1 MEKIGAARGGASSG
15 RWLCQV
21 PPPTDRVQMCIGT
34 GFRIYNFPRS
44 GGDFVPPDKAKRTS
58 ADVLLLGGGRWI
70 RTTEVSDNR
79 FTVCPLWPLG
89 NSPIFSCCGKSRWS
103 WWTDLN
109 PRPADYKSAALPA
122 ELHQR
127 ISHDAHHYITSDSPC
142 QYLFE
147 KFPIFYFF
155 SFRKIIPRISIF
167 LYGKNFIKL
176 LIIPMQC
183 GILLCV

>member
-1 MEKIGAARGGASSG
+1 MICTQASCMMIYHYSVMDKKRLQFCIKIT
-15 RWLCQV
+15 V
-21 PPPTDRVQMCIGT
+21 
-34 GFRIYNFPRS
+34 FF
-44 GGDFVPPDKAKRTS
+44 
-58 ADVLLLGGGRWI
+58 GGGSWI
-70 RTTEVSDNR
+70 RTSEVSDNR

-127 ISHDAHHYITSDSPC
+127 ISHDAHHYSTSKSPC

-155 SFRKIIPRISIF
+155 PFWDLLPLISIY

-176 LIIPMQC
+176 LIIPVGC

>member
-1 MEKIGAARGGASSG
+1 MSFSPSPFLASRHRLGRKERTTSLQARMWFKDPSSTTEK
-15 RWLCQV
+15 
-21 PPPTDRVQMCIGT
+21 GT
-34 GFRIYNFPRS
+34 
-44 GGDFVPPDKAKRTS
+44 
-58 ADVLLLGGGRWI
+58 LLGAFFCGGGWWI

-89 NSPIFSCCGKSRWS
+89 NSPIVNSLWKTRWS

-127 ISHDAHHYITSDSPC
+127 ISHDAHHYSTSKSPC

-155 SFRKIIPRISIF
+155 AKSIDKKI
-167 LYGKNFIKL
+167 L
-176 LIIPMQC
+176 
-183 GILLCV
+183 V

>member
-1 MEKIGAARGGASSG
+1 MALPSPA
-15 RWLCQV
+15 
-21 PPPTDRVQMCIGT
+21 PYDRVQMCMGT
-34 GFRIYNFPRS
+34 GFRIHKFPRS

-70 RTTEVSDNR
+70 RTTEAIATDLQSAPFGHSGTRPYSIGV
-79 FTVCPLWPLG
+79 
-89 NSPIFSCCGKSRWS
+89 KMRWS

-127 ISHDAHHYITSDSPC
+127 ISHDAHYYITSQFPC

-155 SFRKIIPRISIF
+155 FFWKTFPLLSIY

>member
-1 MEKIGAARGGASSG
+1 MESGYKIRPYRSGGIYGIGA
-15 RWLCQV
+15 
-21 PPPTDRVQMCIGT
+21 
-34 GFRIYNFPRS
+34 GFRIHNFPRS
-44 GGDFVPPDKAKRTS
+44 GGDFIPPDKAKRTS

-89 NSPIFSCCGKSRWS
+89 NSPIFSCCEKSRWS

-127 ISHDAHHYITSDSPC
+127 ISHDAHHYITSNSPC

-147 KFPIFYFF
+147 KIPIFYFSPF
-155 SFRKIIPRISIF
+155 WHLLPLISIY

>member
-1 MEKIGAARGGASSG
+1 MTPRNASPLVKRSLSVAIFQIATRHG
-15 RWLCQV
+15 VSLCHL
-21 PPPTDRVQMCIGT
+21 PPPTKKHPVGC
-34 GFRIYNFPRS
+34 F
-44 GGDFVPPDKAKRTS
+44 FV
-58 ADVLLLGGGRWI
+58 GGGRWI

-127 ISHDAHHYITSDSPC
+127 ISHDAHHYITSNSPC

-147 KFPIFYFF
+147 KFPIFYFSPF
-155 SFRKIIPRISIF
+155 WHLLPLISIY

-176 LIIPMQC
+176 LIIPAGC

>member
-1 MEKIGAARGGASSG
+1 
-15 RWLCQV
+15 
-21 PPPTDRVQMCIGT
+21 MCIGT
-34 GFRIYNFPRS
+34 GFRIHNFPLS
-44 GGDFVPPDKAKRTS
+44 GGDYVPPDNAKRTS

-89 NSPIFSCCGKSRWS
+89 NSPIFNCCGKTRWS

-127 ISHDAHHYITSDSPC
+127 ISHDAYYYTISNSSC

-147 KFPIFYFF
+147 K
-155 SFRKIIPRISIF
+155 IPRFFFFPHFPSFPPLSIHS
-167 LYGKNFIKL
+167 YGKNFIKL
-176 LIIPMQC
+176 LIIHAGC
-183 GILLCV
+183 GIL